1 MLGFYLPRESP
12 GGASRSSSVP
22 GKGITVMNP
31 GTLVRSTFETVCYG
45 VVLED
50 DGYGL
55 FKIFWNDSKISWI
68 LGTDLEVVQ

>member
-1 MLGFYLPRESP
+1 
-12 GGASRSSSVP
+12 
-22 GKGITVMNP
+22 MNP

-50 DGYGL
+50 DGCGL

-68 LGTDLEVVQ
+68 RGIDLEVVQ